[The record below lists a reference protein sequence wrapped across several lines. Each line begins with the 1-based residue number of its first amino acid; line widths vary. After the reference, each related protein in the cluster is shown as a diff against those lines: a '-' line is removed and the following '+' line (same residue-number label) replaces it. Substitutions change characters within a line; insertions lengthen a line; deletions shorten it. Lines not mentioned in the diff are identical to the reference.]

1 MEASPQKPVKKTK
14 TPLSARKLKKAESKP
29 ADKGETTKTPKVQA
43 TPVATPK
50 AKKRKGIPA
59 GNKEAVA
66 GETPKATSA
75 TTPAKAKGAAV
86 HKVTPIVQKKKAKI
100 SESFNSSGDQSM
112 EVLVED
118 SEEEEISFKTPPRS
132 IRSSKTPTLSAAASA
147 KKKRAMSA
155 KKGNPTPAGR
165 PQKKKRRSV

>member
-29 ADKGETTKTPKVQA
+29 ADKGETTKTPNVQA

-59 GNKEAVA
+59 GNKEA

-75 TTPAKAKGAAV
+75 TTPAKAKGTAV

-112 EVLVED
+112 EMLVED

-147 KKKRAMSA
+147 KKKRTMSA